1 MNTHPKTLGTLVLLT
16 LVGLSSMAV
25 MVFGQTPDPAT
36 LELRLDAASTATPT
50 PTPDADTPPASGPT
64 TPQNVAGTHTAPK
77 TGSLTL
83 QLNAASATPTP
94 VGLAGPEAGISP
106 TGAASGAASTV
117 KTGFLTLTLDA
128 GTSSTASDD
137 TVSDTATT
145 QDEQPGSGAVAAR
158 ETAPAIGRLTLT
170 LDAVQT
176 ATETDPTS
184 EGTDSAGQA
193 STTAADRDRRGF
205 LTLNLDADA
214 ATEDSQSGDDDDALK
229 AGDGESDETAATN
242 LLVLNLD
249 STQKTQDQSDS
260 DTNALSKMTE
270 EERLRATLLL
280 LFFPQG
286 DVNRDGTIDCYD
298 RDDLASC
305 LLALPSAPRGAP
317 QQQLGCDA
325 SQWACMGDVDYNGC
339 LNCSDVDSLNAIF
352 QRFDLECQ

>member
-1 MNTHPKTLGTLVLLT
+1 MNRHTRIIGTIGLATLLGVS
-16 LVGLSSMAV
+16 GIAAV
-25 MVFGQTPDPAT
+25 VFGQTSDPAT
-36 LELRLDAASTATPT
+36 LELRLDATSTAAATPT
-50 PTPDADTPPASGPT
+50 PANGQT

-128 GTSSTASDD
+128 GTSSTDSDD
-137 TVSDTATT
+137 AVSDTATT

-214 ATEDSQSGDDDDALK
+214 ATEDSQSGDDDDDALK
-229 AGDGESDETAATN
+229 AGDGESDETAAAN

-260 DTNALSKMTE
+260 DTNALSEMTE

-325 SQWACMGDVDYNGC
+325 SQWACMGDVNYNGC
-339 LNCSDVDSLNAIF
+339 LNCSDVDFLNAVF
-352 QRFDLECQ
+352 QRFGIECQ